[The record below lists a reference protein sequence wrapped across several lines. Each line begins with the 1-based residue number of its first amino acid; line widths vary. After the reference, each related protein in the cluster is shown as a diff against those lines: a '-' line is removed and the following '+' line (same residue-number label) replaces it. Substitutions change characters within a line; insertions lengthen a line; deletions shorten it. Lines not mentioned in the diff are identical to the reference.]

1 MFYLAQQIHFSLSQD
16 IHGININLLLGSNA
30 QWYAKI
36 FFFSLSSSFRV
47 TCMNGCFCEYM
58 CGRVR
63 HFFFY
68 FFLVVFTIFRNE
80 QQNGK
85 KFCFFRFGS
94 NEFRQVSPTS
104 SDLWSIMFL
113 LIFVLPFNFDFFIS
127 GWNQMTEIYIW
138 CTHTHTHT
146 HTHTQIYYVHL

>member
-1 MFYLAQQIHFSLSQD
+1 MVCQ
-16 IHGININLLLGSNA
+16 NL
-30 QWYAKI
+30 
-36 FFFSLSSSFRV
+36 FFSLSPSFRV

-63 HFFFY
+63 HFFVY

-94 NEFRQVSPTS
+94 NEFRQVSPTL

-113 LIFVLPFNFDFFIS
+113 LVFVLPFNFDFFYFWLKSDDRNIHLM
-127 GWNQMTEIYIW
+127 NTYTL
-138 CTHTHTHT
+138 THTDLLCTFINLCAH
-146 HTHTQIYYVHL
+146 VHRNQHERFLKVSLEV